1 MICPGCGCEQRP
13 SEHCV
18 QCQLVIPA
26 HLSKGAKSATIAR
39 VIPPPAPPLAP
50 PTPAAP
56 APAAPQPGEMGGGLL
71 ADSTARKMR
80 LVEGAS
86 AACAV
91 EAGVPIPIGGVAR
104 KSPVAEGQILITTTQ
119 QIEGKTVGA
128 YFGLINANAIIEVDS
143 NYSGVKSNN
152 NLLIMN
158 DFKYFSCF
166 LKSKIGR
173 VARL

>member
-1 MICPGCGCEQRP
+1 
-13 SEHCV
+13 
-18 QCQLVIPA
+18 
-26 HLSKGAKSATIAR
+26 
-39 VIPPPAPPLAP
+39 
-50 PTPAAP
+50 
-56 APAAPQPGEMGGGLL
+56 
-71 ADSTARKMR
+71 MR